1 MKLLDQSETVVVV
14 VGTGGRRPERDRA
27 LTDSLRLEIDRR
39 GQGLTYRRAVV
50 IDDSAFLERQ
60 ELHRHPTITIGG
72 PGVNQVAGYYVADLP
87 TVWEDANRSFV
98 QAELDGGLKRV
109 ALWGSDARATAAAV
123 DAFVTDGHLEA
134 LLERIWRLRSDL
146 VM

>member
-1 MKLLDQSETVVVV
+1 MCPVKYPQGAEKLVISAILGREVPS
-14 VGTGGRRPERDRA
+14 GGLPADVHAICVNVATTAEIGRLLPKGRGIQER
-27 LTDSLRLEIDRR
+27 
-39 GQGLTYRRAVV
+39 V
-50 IDDSAFLERQ
+50 
-60 ELHRHPTITIGG
+60 ITIGG